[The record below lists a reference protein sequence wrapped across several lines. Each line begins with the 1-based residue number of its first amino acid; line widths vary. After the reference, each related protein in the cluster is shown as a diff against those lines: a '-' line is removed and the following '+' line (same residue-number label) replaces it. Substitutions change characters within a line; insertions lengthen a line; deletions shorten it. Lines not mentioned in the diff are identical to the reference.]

1 MEPKS
6 VLCLLNDGFEEIEV
20 VAPVDLLRRAEI
32 HVVIAAMVGKTAT
45 GRGGIRLEADA
56 MLADLDLSKFD
67 LLMIPGGP
75 AVGDMRS
82 DGRAAKLARDFTHAG
97 KPVAAI
103 CAAPL
108 ILMDA
113 GLLVGKQF
121 TAYQSV
127 REELGGGLDERV
139 VIDGDLITSCGP
151 GTAVD
156 FGLAII
162 GHLCGAAAAD
172 RVADEIMA

>member
-1 MEPKS
+1 MKKS

-20 VAPVDLLRRAEI
+20 VTPVDLLRRAGI
-32 HVVIAAMVGKTAT
+32 QVVIAAMGGKTAI
-45 GRGGIRLEADA
+45 GRGGIRIEADA
-56 MLADLDLSKFD
+56 LFPAVNPSNFD
-67 LLMIPGGP
+67 LLFIPGGP
-75 AVGDMRS
+75 GVAELRA
-82 DGRAAKLARDFTHAG
+82 DGRAATLAVEFAAEG

-113 GLLVGKQF
+113 GLLKGRRF
-121 TAYQSV
+121 TAYKSV

-139 VIDGDLITSCGP
+139 VVDGQLITSCGA

-156 FGLAII
+156 FALALIA
-162 GHLCGAAAAD
+162 HLVGKNAAD
-172 RVADEIMA
+172 QVADDVMA

>member
-1 MEPKS
+1 MKKR
-6 VLCLLNDGFEEIEV
+6 VLCLLSDGFEEIEV
-20 VAPVDLLRRAEI
+20 VTPVDLLRRAGIE
-32 HVVIAAMVGKTAT
+32 VVIAALGRKLTT
-45 GRGGIRLEADA
+45 GRGGIRIEADA
-56 MLADLDLSKFD
+56 LLPDVRTGEFD

-75 AVGDMRS
+75 GVGEMRR
-82 DGRAAKLARDFTHAG
+82 DGRSAKLATAFAAAG

-113 GLLVGKQF
+113 GLLQGRHF

-139 VIDGDLITSCGP
+139 VVDGELITSCGA

-156 FGLAII
+156 FALAII
-162 GHLCGAAAAD
+162 VYLVGQAAAD
-172 RVADEIMA
+172 RVTEEIMA

>member
-1 MEPKS
+1 MKKR

-20 VAPVDLLRRAEI
+20 VTPVDLLRRADIE
-32 HVVIAAMVGKTAT
+32 VVIAAMGKKTAT
-45 GRGGIRLEADA
+45 GRGGIRIEADVLFA
-56 MLADLDLSKFD
+56 DIDTSGFDMLF
-67 LLMIPGGP
+67 IPGGP
-75 AVGDMRS
+75 GVGDLRQ
-82 DGRAAKLARDFTHAG
+82 DGRAAVLAKEFSAAE

-113 GLLVGKQF
+113 GLLDGRRF

-139 VIDGDLITSCGP
+139 VVDGEIITSCGA
-151 GTAVD
+151 GTALD
-156 FGLAII
+156 FALALITYLA
-162 GHLCGAAAAD
+162 GEHAAE
-172 RVADEIMA
+172 RVAEEVMA

>member
-1 MEPKS
+1 MKKR

-20 VAPVDLLRRAEI
+20 VTPVDLLRRADIE
-32 HVVIAAMVGKTAT
+32 VVIAAMANKTAT
-45 GRGGIRLEADA
+45 GRGGIRIEADVL
-56 MLADLDLSKFD
+56 LADIDTSGFD
-67 LLMIPGGP
+67 MLFIPGGP
-75 AVGDMRS
+75 GVGDLRQ
-82 DGRAAKLARDFTHAG
+82 DGRAAVLAKEFTTAE

-113 GLLVGKQF
+113 GLLEGRRF

-139 VIDGDLITSCGP
+139 VVDGEIITSCGA
-151 GTAVD
+151 GTALD
-156 FGLAII
+156 FALALITYLA
-162 GHLCGAAAAD
+162 GEHAAE
-172 RVADEIMA
+172 RVAEEVMA